1 MVKRKHI
8 SKVDW
13 ARAVATAM
21 ASRRDLKTQAA
32 LAKKSGVAQS
42 TIGRILRGEVNPQSG
57 NLEQIARAFS
67 MSLARLAEI
76 GQEAESAAALID
88 DIKSV
93 ERSEYVVLISW
104 AQAASFVD
112 ASDPPQPADHDEWM
126 PRPKRSGP
134 RTFALRV
141 RGESMEPDYQH
152 DDIIFVDPDVA
163 PKHGK
168 DVVARLNGEG
178 VFKRLVAEGEL
189 RCLKSANSNWP
200 SKIIEISAHPD
211 VRLIGVVIG
220 KWVEK

>member
-1 MVKRKHI
+1 MVKRKYI
-8 SKVDW
+8 SKVGW
-13 ARAVATAM
+13 ARAVAIAM
-21 ASRRDLKTQAA
+21 ASRRDLKTQTA
-32 LAKKSGVAQS
+32 LAKKSGVSQS
-42 TIGRILRGEVNPQSG
+42 TIGRILRGKVNPQSG

-67 MSLARLAEI
+67 MSIAGLAEMA
-76 GQEAESAAALID
+76 QEVESVALID

-93 ERSEYVVLISW
+93 ERSEYVILISW
-104 AQAASFVD
+104 AQAALFAEALDVPHLGD
-112 ASDPPQPADHDEWM
+112 DEEWM
-126 PRPKRSGP
+126 PRPLRSGP

-178 VFKRLVAEGEL
+178 VFKRLVVEGEL